1 VLLGFGDSYTAGG
14 DKQSYPY
21 VAADLLKYE
30 AHNYAVGGSV
40 TSMILPQLIE
50 AGKTLLSATHIV
62 FTIGGNDL
70 AGIQTLVDI
79 ANVNITEYEQKCAN
93 FQPTLVATYKLIQS
107 VVRPETKIYAIP
119 YVDIISVGNKIPY
132 EAECHQVFQ
141 AINNVVR
148 KAAAEANIGFIDSVI
163 SAFLGH
169 EIYSADPYADGFDH
183 PGNLYHPNQKG
194 YTKIGEVVAAYI
206 KSH

>member
-1 VLLGFGDSYTAGG
+1 MLLGFGDSYTAGG
-14 DKQSYPY
+14 GKRSYPD
-21 VAADLLKYE
+21 VAADLLFYDV
-30 AHNYAVGGSV
+30 HNYAVGGST
-40 TSMILPQLIE
+40 TSMILPQLVE
-50 AGKTLLSATHIV
+50 ARKNLLSATQIV

-70 AGIQTLVDI
+70 AGIQTLVNI
-79 ANVNITEYEQKCAN
+79 AQVNITEFQQKCAS
-93 FQPTLVATYKLIQS
+93 FQPTLVSTYKLIQS
-107 VVRPETKIYAIP
+107 VVRPETKIYALP

-132 EAECHQVFQ
+132 EAECHKVYQAMNDAVRNASAQV
-141 AINNVVR
+141 
-148 KAAAEANIGFIDSVI
+148 NIGFIEPVI

-169 EIYSADPYADGFDH
+169 EIYSADPYADGYDN